1 MIICF
6 ECAPR
11 IKTLLDSSMESGQY
25 KDYSEII
32 SLALDNLSV
41 LQTQFS
47 SNKGALTLE
56 SESELIS
63 LQTHS
68 ADSQVPEQKNELPHS
83 YEEYIKRIDSRPEN
97 VSTENPASIP
107 NIFSLDGLGEL
118 SSSLAG
124 PPADVWTAKQEVPLE
139 RWIFGQYN
147 KFLPAKVSCRALA
160 HLLKDMPDGVPLED
174 AASEISQEALHI
186 GSLLA
191 HLDKQNG
198 NKRDDALSIAFPSPD
213 RDIEKSRLRYA
224 NQFVASVT
232 KKGKVSGLLID
243 LKLIN
248 HSGGTKPW
256 LKLTE
261 AGWSLAK
268 LRNPILDNNPPET
281 TQKFTV
287 DERTFLLDHISR
299 SVPAEDFAYRAILTA
314 IDDGASTPGELD
326 TALRNHISQDA
337 SQSLTE
343 SFLATQRSGA
353 VSRMTDLRL
362 IVRKRDGVR
371 VSYLTTDLG
380 IQYAED
386 KVVSLQRRKHVE

>member
-1 MIICF
+1 MIVCF

-11 IKTLLDSSMESGQY
+11 TKILLDSLMESEQY
-25 KDYSEII
+25 RDYSEVI
-32 SLALDNLSV
+32 SLAVGNLNV
-41 LQTQFS
+41 LQNELS
-47 SNKGALTLE
+47 SKGVLTLE

-63 LQTHS
+63 LQTRLRTDHVQDQNYELL
-68 ADSQVPEQKNELPHS
+68 DSKNQDS
-83 YEEYIKRIDSRPEN
+83 KR
-97 VSTENPASIP
+97 TEPQSEAISKESSASIP
-107 NIFSLDGLGEL
+107 GLFLLDGIDEL
-118 SSSLAG
+118 ASLAS
-124 PPADVWTAKQEVPLE
+124 PPADVWTVKQEVPLE

-160 HLLKDMPDGVPLED
+160 HLLQENPDGVRLEE
-174 AASEISQEALHI
+174 AASEISQGALNI

-198 NKRDDALSIAFPSPD
+198 NKREDALSIAFPSPD
-213 RDIEKSRLRYA
+213 RDIEKSRMRYA

-232 KKGKVSGLLID
+232 KKGKVSGLLMD

-248 HSGGTKPW
+248 PTGGNKPL

-261 AGWSLAK
+261 AGWSFAK

-281 TQKFTV
+281 IQKFTV
-287 DERTFLLDHISR
+287 DERDFLLDHISS
-299 SVPAEDFAYRAILTA
+299 SVPVEDFAYRAILTA
-314 IDDGASTPGELD
+314 IDDGASTPNDLD
-326 TALRNHISQDA
+326 TALQEHVSQDA

-353 VSRMTDLRL
+353 VSRMTDLGL

-380 IQYAED
+380 NQYAED
-386 KVVSLQRRKHVE
+386 KVVSLRRGKHAE